1 MLRATQFGRE
11 ASSNMNIAQGFQ
23 IEQPKVFVPWRIN
36 DKILVDLFSTYHLR
50 KVTNGQFNISCVSL
64 GGLHHELAF
73 NFKPRVNGALVELEI
88 YLKSYRSL
96 TQSFK
101 KLQSHVEAT
110 FGAPSIAKP
119 VRQCYPEY
127 SYTWNL
133 KGVRIEHHVRDSFLD
148 ADRVII
154 KV

>member
-1 MLRATQFGRE
+1 
-11 ASSNMNIAQGFQ
+11 MNISQGFQ
-23 IEQPKVFVPWRIN
+23 IEQPKVFVPWRIT
-36 DKILVDLFSTYHLR
+36 DKLLVDLFSTYNLR

-73 NFKPRVNGALVELEI
+73 HFKPRVGGVLIEMEF
-88 YLKSYRSL
+88 YLKSYRNI

-101 KLQSHVEAT
+101 RLQSSFEAT
-110 FGAPSIAKP
+110 FGAPSITKH
-119 VRQCYPEY
+119 VRQYYPEY

-133 KGVRIEHHVRDSFLD
+133 KGVRIEHHVRDSLCD
-148 ADRVII
+148 ADRVRVI